1 MKEKKYKI
9 RPQVLIIAG
18 VIVAVLI
25 IAVIAGNIISAR
37 NKSKDNT
44 VGMTLT
50 QKNLRPQDAAAN
62 SNSTE
67 EKEKTTVEILMDDTA
82 VPVGT
87 TFMAAAIVEPE
98 DTDKALVWTSS
109 NQDIMTVDDSG
120 LVTIKGT
127 GTAALTATVGDVSDA
142 VAIEGIESVTSGSKN
157 GYTVYTGNGSI
168 TKSSSSGGSR
178 VADSGSN
185 SGSGSTYN
193 DGSASGGS
201 GSTGSSTSD
210 GSIGSN
216 GSSGNSTGSNSGSNS
231 SSGNTS
237 GSNSGNNSNSGNASY
252 DGGNNSSSGSSNSGS
267 TDNGGSDN
275 SGSNSSNGKTSSDIA
290 EVLDGQGFTQEYSYV
305 YVYTEGDT
313 YYGEIITQ
321 PNVAIIYIKQ
331 RSGGF
336 DSRIKGVLAQLLPE
350 SYDQVW
356 NNYLSATSD
365 RTFTVEGR
373 RVRIVTAA
381 RGGHSQIV
389 IYN

>member
-87 TFMAAAIVEPE
+87 TFMAAAIVGPE

-201 GSTGSSTSD
+201 GSTGSSTS
-210 GSIGSN
+210 
-216 GSSGNSTGSNSGSNS
+216 TGSNSGSNR

-290 EVLDGQGFTQEYSYV
+290 EVLDGQGFTQEYSNV

>member
-216 GSSGNSTGSNSGSNS
+216 GSSG
-231 SSGNTS
+231 
-237 GSNSGNNSNSGNASY
+237 
-252 DGGNNSSSGSSNSGS
+252 SSNSGS

-290 EVLDGQGFTQEYSYV
+290 EVLDGQGFTQEYSNV

-356 NNYLSATSD
+356 NNYLSATKN
-365 RTFTVEGR
+365 RTKTEEPT
-373 RVRIVTAA
+373 RVPILT
-381 RGGHSQIV
+381 Q
-389 IYN
+389 

>member
-157 GYTVYTGNGSI
+157 G
-168 TKSSSSGGSR
+168 
-178 VADSGSN
+178 
-185 SGSGSTYN
+185 
-193 DGSASGGS
+193 
-201 GSTGSSTSD
+201 
-210 GSIGSN
+210 
-216 GSSGNSTGSNSGSNS
+216 
-231 SSGNTS
+231 
-237 GSNSGNNSNSGNASY
+237 
-252 DGGNNSSSGSSNSGS
+252 
-267 TDNGGSDN
+267 
-275 SGSNSSNGKTSSDIA
+275 
-290 EVLDGQGFTQEYSYV
+290 
-305 YVYTEGDT
+305 
-313 YYGEIITQ
+313 
-321 PNVAIIYIKQ
+321 
-331 RSGGF
+331 
-336 DSRIKGVLAQLLPE
+336 
-350 SYDQVW
+350 
-356 NNYLSATSD
+356 
-365 RTFTVEGR
+365 
-373 RVRIVTAA
+373 
-381 RGGHSQIV
+381 
-389 IYN
+389 

>member
-1 MKEKKYKI
+1 MKDKKYKI

-37 NKSKDNT
+37 SKSKENT

-62 SNSTE
+62 NSTE

-109 NQDIMTVDDSG
+109 NQDIMTVDESG

-142 VAIEGIESVTSGSKN
+142 VAIEGIESVTAGSKN

-168 TKSSSSGGSR
+168 TKSSSSGGSL
-178 VADSGSN
+178 VADGGSN
-185 SGSGSTYN
+185 GGSGSTYN

-201 GSTGSSTSD
+201 GSTGSSTSG
-210 GSIGSN
+210 GSTGSN

-231 SSGNTS
+231 SSGNNS

-252 DGGNNSSSGSSNSGS
+252 DSGNNGNSSQGS
-267 TDNGGSDN
+267 TDNGSSDN
-275 SGSNSSNGKTSSDIA
+275 SGSNSSDGKTSSDIA
-290 EVLDGQGFTQEYSYV
+290 DVLDGQGFTQEYSNV

-336 DSRIKGVLAQLLPE
+336 DTRIKGVLSQLLPE
-350 SYDQVW
+350 SYNQVW

>member
-1 MKEKKYKI
+1 MKDKKYKI

-62 SNSTE
+62 SKSTE

-210 GSIGSN
+210 GSTGSN

-252 DGGNNSSSGSSNSGS
+252 DGGNNSSSGNSNSGS
-267 TDNGGSDN
+267 TDNGGSDS

-290 EVLDGQGFTQEYSYV
+290 EVLDGQGFTHEYSNV

-356 NNYLSATSD
+356 NNYLSASSD